1 MDNVASVID
10 RYVAVWNE
18 SDAAT
23 RRRRI
28 AAVWAPNGTTCYRLL
43 DAHGYEAIE
52 LRVTGSWDRWLREG
66 KYVFRP
72 AKAVSHH
79 QAIKFEFAMVATD
92 GGKVEANGLCYLL
105 LDNDGRLVHDYQ
117 FNPLADDAVDLAAK
131 YLAPW
136 NETDAKLR
144 RSLMT
149 ELWAENG
156 VYSGQNLETRGLEE
170 LSKRAA
176 EAHRNLVAKGFVVSP
191 ADRSQRHHNVAH
203 IAWRIAPRDGGAATG
218 VGSTLLIFDEDSR
231 ILIAH
236 QFHERIGSLL
246 S

>member
-1 MDNVASVID
+1 
-10 RYVAVWNE
+10 
-18 SDAAT
+18 
-23 RRRRI
+23 
-28 AAVWAPNGTTCYRLL
+28 
-43 DAHGYEAIE
+43 
-52 LRVTGSWDRWLREG
+52 
-66 KYVFRP
+66 
-72 AKAVSHH
+72 
-79 QAIKFEFAMVATD
+79 MVATD